1 MKIKY
6 FVFLTIT
13 VLIFLIN
20 PLLAKEP
27 LLPGAED
34 LARRMIQGVDVV
46 KIVLYK
52 VFTEDYSNTYN
63 DQNEDSCKRLAGA
76 AVNEIFDSHSG
87 KTLLVF
93 KENEEAIVNGIINL
107 GKKYPDLKRPITDS
121 IRVFIQANWMLTGSF
136 EQHRYQKILKNAI
149 DRGIFIK
156 GGEPPEPVSFLAM
169 VEKLAQKYNL
179 Y

>member
-52 VFTEDYSNTYN
+52 VFTES
-63 DQNEDSCKRLAGA
+63 
-76 AVNEIFDSHSG
+76 
-87 KTLLVF
+87 
-93 KENEEAIVNGIINL
+93 II
-107 GKKYPDLKRPITDS
+107 
-121 IRVFIQANWMLTGSF
+121 
-136 EQHRYQKILKNAI
+136 QKS
-149 DRGIFIK
+149 R
-156 GGEPPEPVSFLAM
+156 S
-169 VEKLAQKYNL
+169 
-179 Y
+179 